1 MTHSGLLTRSSNRSI
16 STSSTNLMSTN
27 KSFTAL
33 YEFNVSLPQSVDQV
47 NTRIEGEGA
56 AAKTVTE
63 VTKVVRPVSIP
74 VCLKKP
80 SRVERE
86 EADVERAVW
95 ETHFV
100 TRGILPSALLL
111 KVYANHG
118 GILSDDQKKAYHQML
133 ADYDLADIELRRLL
147 VSSPDEKVA
156 IETAALRKVDLKESI
171 MSFQQE
177 QSVFFS
183 NTAEAK
189 ARDKLVEW
197 LLLHLSYYKPVN
209 ADESTGEWTP
219 LFAGKTTEDKLLSF
233 DRLVEE
239 ESQLLSKSRPM
250 LGFLA
255 AVIASGDT
263 AVPKE
268 EVEAFAETLQEA
280 GA

>member
-1 MTHSGLLTRSSNRSI
+1 
-16 STSSTNLMSTN
+16 MSTN